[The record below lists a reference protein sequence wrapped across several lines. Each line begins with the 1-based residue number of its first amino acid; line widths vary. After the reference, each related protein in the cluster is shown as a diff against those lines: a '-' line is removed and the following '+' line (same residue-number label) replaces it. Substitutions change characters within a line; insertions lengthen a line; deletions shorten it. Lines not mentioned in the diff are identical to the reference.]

1 MVRAV
6 ARCSSSQELVED
18 STNAAAD
25 VASTAAVIVSTATD
39 REDEEEEEE
48 EVGATKREAQDAEG
62 AKLLFAT
69 GLFSLDFPTEV
80 RMILLMVEKYGF
92 RS

>member
-18 STNAAAD
+18 SINAAAD
-25 VASTAAVIVSTATD
+25 VASTAAAIVSTATD

-48 EVGATKREAQDAEG
+48 EEVGATNREVQDA
-62 AKLLFAT
+62 
-69 GLFSLDFPTEV
+69 
-80 RMILLMVEKYGF
+80 
-92 RS
+92 